1 MMKNLMAERLKGCVV
16 SGKQMFLDRSQ
27 FHDKELRHLLEREWP
42 HLKVF
47 LTSKRELRRSH
58 ASVREAIANG
68 TL

>member
-1 MMKNLMAERLKGCVV
+1 MMKNLTAERLKGCVV

-27 FHDKELRHLLEREWP
+27 FHDKDLRRLIEREWP
-42 HLKVF
+42 DLEVF

-58 ASVREAIANG
+58 ARAREAMANG